1 MVGLARAYVNSI
13 ATHIISPE
21 WRVKGS
27 PSVLSSAQGVSV
39 PLGLAD
45 QTEVLSDVTP
55 ACNQEAEGVQAS
67 LQTFLFD
74 KLSTNTE
81 EIDLVSSQL
90 AGREVRA
97 VREGTLSVSSA
108 AHSSFSQQMSA
119 FTDAIAPASSQLAG
133 GENPD
138 LTSHVESTEL
148 PSSMPSTIEVLTLT
162 EDEEV
167 LWPLMDAKE
176 VAQLTPAERAKY
188 HKWSN
193 SQLSVSDVKDARD
206 EKKKK
211 KMEKMKKKDDVPEV
225 TFRMKSVYRPTLVD
239 GGTKKRIMVGINIKP
254 PGSKS
259 SQRSG
264 LLASYC
270 KMEGSDGK
278 LYLSLR
284 FTPTDK
290 VDMDSFPHSIMRP
303 VHFLSRENKSSLFK
317 GYKVSPATAR
327 NVMNPPQQLPRKLG
341 EVVPFVDFYLQDV
354 PGKGDDNQIFEL
366 VVTQASLD
374 HLRAERQATMPA
386 LEFPPSDSEDGESMP
401 ISTAD
406 LDELDGLLQQRRDAC
421 VSAHCCS
428 HSSVSPST
436 KVISLAE
443 LDRLGK
449 AAKQKRLDTLECVH
463 GINCEKTQKKCGMR
477 HPEGWD
483 PTEARKR
490 RAEKERLSDLGK
502 RTVVLPGKQG
512 KTFVRPEVATSCNRC
527 THKGCVE
534 PKCCNMHDGQKCK
547 HNESVSEG
555 KEMCLAL
562 SYQLA
567 HSTKTK
573 KRSQLADYC
582 TPCYNQFCNKS
593 DCGFVHPDQLCAHK
607 VNVRAGHKCK
617 AEVVFLKQKAN
628 YVEKQKQAIATATT
642 LKPKQKGNASKVNVQ
657 KKREDTIAAIE
668 ILSSRRMA
676 PPPPTAA
683 AAAVAAPSLSAPS
696 ISSKPKKMQAQATA
710 SFFERPAA
718 AAAVEPSD
726 DDVEDDDDESDCDDE
741 EESDPRAAKYQDK
754 FDRD

>member
-67 LQTFLFD
+67 LQTFLFE
-74 KLSTNTE
+74 KLSTYTE

-119 FTDAIAPASSQLAG
+119 QVDAIAPASSQLAG

-167 LWPLMDAKE
+167 LWALMEPKE
-176 VAQLTPAERAKY
+176 VAKLSPDERARY

-193 SQLSVSDVKDARD
+193 SQRSESAVKDARD
-206 EKKKK
+206 EKKKEK
-211 KMEKMKKKDDVPEV
+211 KMKMEKMKKKDEVPEV
-225 TFRMKSVYRPTLVD
+225 TFRMKSVYLPFLVD
-239 GGTKKRIMVGINIKP
+239 GGTKRPIMVGINIKP

-278 LYLSLR
+278 LYLSLQ
-284 FTPTDK
+284 FIPMDK
-290 VDMDSFPHSIMRP
+290 VDEHTFDHSIMRP
-303 VHFLSRENKSSLFK
+303 VHLFSRENKMSLFK
-317 GYKVSPATAR
+317 GSKVSPATAHNIR
-327 NVMNPPQQLPRKLG
+327 NPPKQLPSKLN

-354 PGKGDDNQIFEL
+354 PGKDGDNEIYEL

-386 LEFPPSDSEDGESMP
+386 LEFPASDSEDGESMP
-401 ISTAD
+401 FPTAD

-436 KVISLAE
+436 VITLSE

-449 AAKQKRLDTLECVH
+449 AAKQKRLDALECVN
-463 GINCEKTQKKCGMR
+463 GLNCEKTQKKCGMQ

-483 PTEARKR
+483 PIEARKR
-490 RAEKERLSDLGK
+490 RAEKELLSDLRK
-502 RTVVLPGKQG
+502 RTVVLLGKQG
-512 KTFVRPEVATSCNRC
+512 KTFVRPEVAKSCKRC
-527 THKGCVE
+527 ARKGCVE
-534 PKCCNMHDGQKCK
+534 PKCCDMHDGQKCK
-547 HNESVSEG
+547 HNEYVLEG

-562 SYQLA
+562 SNQLVRCA
-567 HSTKTK
+567 ITKGRPK
-573 KRSQLADYC
+573 LAKYC
-582 TPCYNQFCNKS
+582 TPCRKEFCELV
-593 DCGFVHPDQLCAHK
+593 DCGFVHPNQLCAHE
-607 VNVRAGHKCK
+607 VDVRNGHKCK
-617 AEVVFLKQKAN
+617 ADVMFLTQKAN

-642 LKPKQKGNASKVNVQ
+642 LKPKQKGNATKMHVQ

-668 ILSSRRMA
+668 ILSSKRMA

-683 AAAVAAPSLSAPS
+683 VAAPSLSEPS

-726 DDVEDDDDESDCDDE
+726 DDDVEDDDDESDCVE
-741 EESDPRAAKYQDK
+741 EESDLRAAKYQDK